1 MMNTPLSPDAYRS
14 RLLQRILLAHSEEE
28 VRRSI
33 DEAMLALETHRVHGH
48 AVLRFVE
55 IILSEF
61 ESFNNTQINS
71 QQRNNIV
78 LSRALLERIRGRLLV
93 NAG

>member
-14 RLLQRILLAHSEEE
+14 RLMQRILLAQSEVE

-48 AVLRFVE
+48 AILRFVE
-55 IILSEF
+55 ILISEF